1 MSVRTRTVEMFGL
14 GRASG
19 EGKAGGGSGPER
31 LVVGL
36 GGPYAVSGNPRFGV
50 WRRPKR
56 HVEPEYGRG
65 PPSLRSETGD
75 GEMMEGTTLVAS
87 SQHLTDGMPP
97 AYASLG
103 RGNYR
108 PTRARSGSEL
118 SRGTSEYRMS
128 ELRHQPVRIDFE
140 RMQRVPEKDLS
151 DVMHIRSSVSSEG
164 SEASGST
171 ARTVRR
177 DTGV

>member
-14 GRASG
+14 GQVSG

-36 GGPYAVSGNPRFGV
+36 GGPYADSGNPRFGV

-75 GEMMEGTTLVAS
+75 GELMEGTTLVAS

-97 AYASLG
+97 AYASLA

-118 SRGTSEYRMS
+118 SRGASEYRMS

-151 DVMHIRSSVSSEG
+151 DVMYIRSSVSSEG

-177 DTGV
+177 GTGV